1 MPRLKPETLAAEAQR
16 AGRSE
21 AEARTM
27 ARLAAGDLLEL
38 RHLLEGTGDAQ
49 RTENFRLFCA
59 LMRLS
64 YNDKHL
70 ELIGWAEEAAQLSRE
85 QQRGFLRDSLRLL
98 RESYLLHAGLG
109 SISGLWGDEAAFC
122 RNFAPFIGNDNI
134 EPLIGGDRDGDG
146 PADPERESDH
156 RLHTLRLERQQDD
169 KQTQV
174 MAKAVLITGGN
185 RGDVRALLRRAAGLI
200 GERIGR
206 IVRSSACYESAPWGF
221 RAEQSFWNQVLEV
234 ETPLHPE
241 ELLEAV
247 LSVEAELG
255 RDRVQEGLEKASTG
269 NAMPLGRSTWT
280 SSSTTTR

>member
-1 MPRLKPETLAAEAQR
+1 
-16 AGRSE
+16 
-21 AEARTM
+21 
-27 ARLAAGDLLEL
+27 
-38 RHLLEGTGDAQ
+38 
-49 RTENFRLFCA
+49 
-59 LMRLS
+59 
-64 YNDKHL
+64 
-70 ELIGWAEEAAQLSRE
+70 
-85 QQRGFLRDSLRLL
+85 
-98 RESYLLHAGLG
+98 
-109 SISGLWGDEAAFC
+109 
-122 RNFAPFIGNDNI
+122 
-134 EPLIGGDRDGDG
+134 
-146 PADPERESDH
+146 
-156 RLHTLRLERQQDD
+156 
-169 KQTQV
+169 

-269 NAMPLGRSTWT
+269 ERYASRTLDVDILFYNDEVIRTPRLEIPHPRLGGREFVLRPLCELMPERRHPVTGERMRDLLKALEENER
-280 SSSTTTR
+280 RD

>member
-1 MPRLKPETLAAEAQR
+1 
-16 AGRSE
+16 
-21 AEARTM
+21 
-27 ARLAAGDLLEL
+27 
-38 RHLLEGTGDAQ
+38 
-49 RTENFRLFCA
+49 
-59 LMRLS
+59 
-64 YNDKHL
+64 
-70 ELIGWAEEAAQLSRE
+70 
-85 QQRGFLRDSLRLL
+85 
-98 RESYLLHAGLG
+98 
-109 SISGLWGDEAAFC
+109 
-122 RNFAPFIGNDNI
+122 
-134 EPLIGGDRDGDG
+134 
-146 PADPERESDH
+146 
-156 RLHTLRLERQQDD
+156 
-169 KQTQV
+169 

-269 NAMPLGRSTWT
+269 ECYASRTLDVDILFYDDEVIRTPRLEIPHPRLGGREFVLRPLCELMPERRHPVTGERMRDLLKALEENER
-280 SSSTTTR
+280 RD

>member
-1 MPRLKPETLAAEAQR
+1 
-16 AGRSE
+16 
-21 AEARTM
+21 
-27 ARLAAGDLLEL
+27 
-38 RHLLEGTGDAQ
+38 
-49 RTENFRLFCA
+49 
-59 LMRLS
+59 
-64 YNDKHL
+64 
-70 ELIGWAEEAAQLSRE
+70 
-85 QQRGFLRDSLRLL
+85 
-98 RESYLLHAGLG
+98 
-109 SISGLWGDEAAFC
+109 
-122 RNFAPFIGNDNI
+122 
-134 EPLIGGDRDGDG
+134 
-146 PADPERESDH
+146 
-156 RLHTLRLERQQDD
+156 
-169 KQTQV
+169 

-269 NAMPLGRSTWT
+269 ERYASRTLDVDILFYDDEVICTPRLEIPHPRLGGREFVLRPLCELMPERRHPVTGERMRDLLRALEENE
-280 SSSTTTR
+280 RRD

>member
-1 MPRLKPETLAAEAQR
+1 
-16 AGRSE
+16 
-21 AEARTM
+21 
-27 ARLAAGDLLEL
+27 
-38 RHLLEGTGDAQ
+38 
-49 RTENFRLFCA
+49 
-59 LMRLS
+59 
-64 YNDKHL
+64 
-70 ELIGWAEEAAQLSRE
+70 
-85 QQRGFLRDSLRLL
+85 
-98 RESYLLHAGLG
+98 
-109 SISGLWGDEAAFC
+109 
-122 RNFAPFIGNDNI
+122 
-134 EPLIGGDRDGDG
+134 
-146 PADPERESDH
+146 
-156 RLHTLRLERQQDD
+156 
-169 KQTQV
+169 

-269 NAMPLGRSTWT
+269 ERYASRTLDVDILFYDDEVICTPRLEIPHPRLGRREFVLRPLCELMPERRHPVTGE
-280 SSSTTTR
+280 RMRDVLKALEENERRD